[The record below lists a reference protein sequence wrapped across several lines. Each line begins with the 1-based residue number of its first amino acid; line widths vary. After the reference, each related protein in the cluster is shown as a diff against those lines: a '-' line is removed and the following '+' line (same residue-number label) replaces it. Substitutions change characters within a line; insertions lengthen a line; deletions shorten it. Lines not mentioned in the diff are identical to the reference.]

1 MFSRALR
8 CIANSRRVRV
18 LCECKL
24 SVGPLALR
32 VMCYGLSCPSCYER
46 KEVDNTTAH
55 HDLALMEENVFPRS
69 SKDLTCT
76 IIPVFTRH
84 WVRKNRRKTGMGI
97 FRKQAIN
104 GARAGSVRCTARGAG
119 AHAFWPWAAAHASP
133 AGGPSMHP
141 PQYPPSC
148 RTIAHTV
155 RRRISRLE
163 SRGKYFRDI

>member
-1 MFSRALR
+1 MIHVFKGSALHSKFTTR
-8 CIANSRRVRV
+8 TSFERMQIERRTFGSTSYV
-18 LCECKL
+18 LW
-24 SVGPLALR
+24 VIVPLR
-32 VMCYGLSCPSCYER
+32 EPEYSCYEG

-55 HDLALMEENVFPRS
+55 HDLALMEENVLPRS
-69 SKDLTCT
+69 SKDLT
-76 IIPVFTRH
+76 INPVFTRH

-155 RRRISRLE
+155 RR
-163 SRGKYFRDI
+163 